1 MKPGQGADQL
11 GFVRWILVVGH
22 WGFQWHSG
30 RVLSRESRHSLSTR
44 RVSLQGQRGVRR
56 QNLEQKRKPWPEPAR
71 DVCAHGA
78 DRIERY
84 RLVQC
89 AASRGIVQPGWICRV
104 GSDPYLGLRLRPR
117 GSPQQGG
124 DYRLRTPGV
133 RPDGIAHEL
142 HYSFPPGGFPM
153 QAKCIGTAAS
163 CAPSSTTLFPPAE
176 CITEYFTINGGRSPC
191 ISAEIADEM
200 TVRVCGGCADRR

>member
-11 GFVRWILVVGH
+11 GFVRWILAVAH

-89 AASRGIVQPGWICRV
+89 AASRGSSSPDGSAGWAPIHTSASGSVRAGRPSKAAITVFEPQAYGRTALRMSCITASRPAGFQCRRNASALPRV
-104 GSDPYLGLRLRPR
+104 AHHRRPR
-117 GSPQQGG
+117 
-124 DYRLRTPGV
+124 Y
-133 RPDGIAHEL
+133 
-142 HYSFPPGGFPM
+142 FPRRNASRNTSQSMVAGHHAFPR
-153 QAKCIGTAAS
+153 
-163 CAPSSTTLFPPAE
+163 E
-176 CITEYFTINGGRSPC
+176 
-191 ISAEIADEM
+191 
-200 TVRVCGGCADRR
+200 